1 MEKETLKSL
10 RAKAKELRSKVSSAP
25 LSKATPDQLRSEIL
39 MLERAVKAEEKAL
52 AKKALKEEEQKK
64 KSTPSRLSATSLNQ
78 PSVKVVPPKEK
89 VIAPKMTLEAYDPK
103 QRLGKMPLEAYD
115 REKDLIKREKE
126 LAKKEKMM
134 LSYKSPAPTTSYHP
148 GTESDS
154 DDY

>member
-52 AKKALKEEEQKK
+52 ERKALKMATAVAEKK
-64 KSTPSRLSATSLNQ
+64 KITKAPVTATV
-78 PSVKVVPPKEK
+78 PKVALKK
-89 VIAPKMTLEAYDPK
+89 DATDT
-103 QRLGKMPLEAYD
+103 
-115 REKDLIKREKE
+115 REKELAKREKE
-126 LAKKEKMM
+126 LAKREKMM
-134 LSYKSPAPTTSYHP
+134 MVKKESAEDT
-148 GTESDS
+148 SDS